1 MDSHILVHIAANLKA
16 KRWHNRSFFSVFNW
30 GVRKWKTRSCLLE
43 EGHKGARSREL
54 NLVFY
59 SSARWGKNNT
69 QTDLTISTLKYLLP
83 VTKATKPSSWLWAFV
98 LVTQLLP
105 RRLSLHKACEQ
116 MGMLKE
122 WMLPKPSRRKEGSWH
137 CLILLTYFLTNSFAE

>member
-16 KRWHNRSFFSVFNW
+16 KRWCNRSFFSVCNW

>member
-16 KRWHNRSFFSVFNW
+16 KRWCNRSFFSVCNW

-43 EGHKGARSREL
+43 KGHKGARSREL

-69 QTDLTISTLKYLLP
+69 QTDLTISMLKYLLP

>member
-16 KRWHNRSFFSVFNW
+16 KRWCNRSFFSVCNW

-69 QTDLTISTLKYLLP
+69 QTDLTISMLKYLLP